1 MNPDVARHSPWIL
14 IVDNEQRNR
23 DLLQIMLAAE
33 GFQIQSAAS
42 AEEGLAMIAQ
52 KPPDL
57 ILLDVMMSGMD
68 GYQMAAKVKG
78 NRATRHIPIIMVTAR
93 DDQDGKMLGL
103 LSGAE
108 NFLTK
113 PVNRAEL
120 CLRARNLIRL
130 KAHGDECRERSEAL
144 ERELLS
150 NSAALAE
157 RSTMIERQ
165 RSMIAEQ
172 AALLDLAQHAMVVRD
187 VHDRMLYW
195 SHGAE
200 LMYGWLSSQVL
211 GRSKA
216 EVLKTEFFE
225 PVEQINATLQRLG
238 RWEGESIQFR
248 RDGTRLTTA
257 SCWTLQRDAAGAP
270 RRILSIDDDI
280 STIAQELSDSRS
292 LAGDRPSPAGVA
304 PWT

>member
-1 MNPDVARHSPWIL
+1 MNPDVAKHSPWIL

-23 DLLQIMLAAE
+23 DLLQTMLAAE

-42 AEEGLAMIAQ
+42 AEEGLALIQQ
-52 KPPDL
+52 KAPDL
-57 ILLDVMMSGMD
+57 IVLDVMMTGMD
-68 GYQMAAKVKG
+68 GYQMAAKIKG
-78 NRATRHIPIIMVTAR
+78 ARATKHIPIIMVTAR

-130 KAHGDECRERSEAL
+130 KAYGDECRERSDAL
-144 ERELLS
+144 ERELAS
-150 NSAALAE
+150 GSAALAE
-157 RSTMIERQ
+157 RTKVIEQ
-165 RSMIAEQ
+165 QVAVVAEQ
-172 AALLDLAQHAMVVRD
+172 AALLDLARHAVMVRD

-211 GRSKA
+211 GKTKA
-216 EVLKTEFFE
+216 ELLKTEFFE

-238 RWEGESIQFR
+238 RWEGESIQSR

-257 SCWTLQRDAAGAP
+257 SCWTLHRDADGAP
-270 RRILSIDDDI
+270 SRILSIDDDI
-280 STIAQELSDSRS
+280 SVIAVNLI
-292 LAGDRPSPAGVA
+292 PAVGEGT
-304 PWT
+304 WT

>member
-1 MNPDVARHSPWIL
+1 MNPDVAKHSPWIL

-42 AEEGLAMIAQ
+42 GEEALAMIAQ

-68 GYQMAAKVKG
+68 GYQMASKIKG

-144 ERELLS
+144 ERELVS
-150 NSAALAE
+150 HSAALAE
-157 RSTMIERQ
+157 RSTMIEKQ
-165 RSMIAEQ
+165 TSVIAEQ
-172 AALLDLAQHAMVVRD
+172 AALLDLAHQAIVVRD

-257 SCWTLQRDAAGAP
+257 SCWTLQRDGAGAP

-280 STIAQELSDSRS
+280 SMIAQELNDSRS
-292 LAGDRPSPAGVA
+292 PAGDRPSAVGVA
-304 PWT
+304 TWT

>member
-1 MNPDVARHSPWIL
+1 MNPDVAKHSPWIL

-23 DLLQIMLAAE
+23 DLLQTMLAAE

-42 AEEGLAMIAQ
+42 AEEGLALILQ

-68 GYQMAAKVKG
+68 GYQMAAKIKG
-78 NRATRHIPIIMVTAR
+78 SRATKHIPIIMVTAR

-120 CLRARNLIRL
+120 CLRCRNLIRL
-130 KAHGDECRERSEAL
+130 KAYGDECRERSDAL
-144 ERELLS
+144 ERELA
-150 NSAALAE
+150 SASAVLVE
-157 RSTMIERQ
+157 RTKVIEQ
-165 RSMIAEQ
+165 QAAVLAEQ
-172 AALLDLAQHAMVVRD
+172 AALLDLARHAVMVRD

-211 GRSKA
+211 GKTKA

-238 RWEGESIQFR
+238 RWEGESIQSR
-248 RDGTRLTTA
+248 RDGRRLTTA
-257 SCWTLQRDAAGAP
+257 SCWTLHRDAAGVP
-270 RRILSIDDDI
+270 SRILSIDDDI
-280 STIAQELSDSRS
+280 SVIAIDPVT
-292 LAGDRPSPAGVA
+292 AVGGGT
-304 PWT
+304 WT

>member
-1 MNPDVARHSPWIL
+1 MNPDVAKHSPWIL

-23 DLLQIMLAAE
+23 DLLQTMLAAE

-42 AEEGLAMIAQ
+42 AEAGLAMILQ
-52 KPPDL
+52 QPPDL
-57 ILLDVMMSGMD
+57 ILLDIMMSGMD
-68 GYQMAAKVKG
+68 GYQMAAKIKG
-78 NRATRHIPIIMVTAR
+78 SRATKHIPIIMVTAR

-130 KAHGDECRERSEAL
+130 KAYGDECRERSEAL
-144 ERELLS
+144 ERELTS
-150 NSAALAE
+150 RSAALAE
-157 RSTMIERQ
+157 RIKVLEQ
-165 RSMIAEQ
+165 QAIVVAEQ
-172 AALLDLAQHAMVVRD
+172 AALLDLARHAVMVRD

-211 GRSKA
+211 GRTKA

-248 RDGTRLTTA
+248 HDGTRLTTA
-257 SCWTLQRDAAGAP
+257 SCWTLQRDADGAP
-270 RRILSIDDDI
+270 SRILSIDDDI
-280 STIAQELSDSRS
+280 SVVAQEMSASRDSVPDRLSA
-292 LAGDRPSPAGVA
+292 AGERT
-304 PWT
+304 WT

>member
-1 MNPDVARHSPWIL
+1 MNPDVAKHSPWIL

-42 AEEGLAMIAQ
+42 AEEGLAMILKQ
-52 KPPDL
+52 PPDL
-57 ILLDVMMSGMD
+57 ILLDVMMTGMD
-68 GYQMAAKVKG
+68 GYQMATKIKG
-78 NRATRHIPIIMVTAR
+78 SRATKHIPIIMVTAR

-130 KAHGDECRERSEAL
+130 KAYGDECRERSEAL
-144 ERELLS
+144 DRELTS
-150 NSAALAE
+150 RSAALAE
-157 RSTMIERQ
+157 RIKVLDEQAMVV
-165 RSMIAEQ
+165 AEQ
-172 AALLDLAQHAMVVRD
+172 AALLDLARHAVMVRD

-211 GRSKA
+211 GRTKA
-216 EVLKTEFFE
+216 EVLKSEFFE

-257 SCWTLQRDAAGAP
+257 SCWTLHRDAHGAP
-270 RRILSIDDDI
+270 SRILSIDDDI
-280 STIAQELSDSRS
+280 SVVAQQLSASRS
-292 LAGDRPSPAGVA
+292 SVTDRPSAAGERT
-304 PWT
+304 WT

>member
-1 MNPDVARHSPWIL
+1 MNPDVAKHSPWIL

-42 AEEGLAMIAQ
+42 AEEGLAMILQ
-52 KPPDL
+52 QPPDL
-57 ILLDVMMSGMD
+57 ILLDVMMTGMD
-68 GYQMAAKVKG
+68 GYQMAAKIKG
-78 NRATRHIPIIMVTAR
+78 NRATKYIPIIMVTAR

-130 KAHGDECRERSEAL
+130 KAYGDECRERSEAL
-144 ERELLS
+144 ERELTS
-150 NSAALAE
+150 RSAALAE
-157 RSTMIERQ
+157 CIKVVEQ
-165 RSMIAEQ
+165 QAAVVAEQ
-172 AALLDLAQHAMVVRD
+172 AALLDLARHAVMVRD

-211 GRSKA
+211 GRTKA

-257 SCWTLQRDAAGAP
+257 SCWTLQRDADGAP
-270 RRILSIDDDI
+270 SRILSIDDDI
-280 STIAQELSDSRS
+280 SVVGQKLSGSQS
-292 LAGDRPSPAGVA
+292 SIPDRPSAAGERT
-304 PWT
+304 WT

>member
-1 MNPDVARHSPWIL
+1 MNPDVAKHSPSIL
-14 IVDNEQRNR
+14 IVDNEQRSR

-42 AEEGLAMIAQ
+42 AEQGLAMIQ
-52 KPPDL
+52 QQPPDL
-57 ILLDVMMSGMD
+57 ILLDVMMAGMD
-68 GYQMAAKVKG
+68 GYQMASKIKG
-78 NRATRHIPIIMVTAR
+78 NRATRHIPIVMVTAR

-130 KAHGDECRERSEAL
+130 KAYGDECRERSEAL
-144 ERELLS
+144 ERELAAR
-150 NSAALAE
+150 SAALAE
-157 RSTMIERQ
+157 RIKVVEQ
-165 RSMIAEQ
+165 QAGVVAEQ
-172 AALLDLAQHAMVVRD
+172 AALLDLARQAVVVRD
-187 VHDRMLYW
+187 VHDHMLYW

-211 GRSKA
+211 GRTKA
-216 EVLKTEFFE
+216 EVLKSEFFE

-257 SCWTLQRDAAGAP
+257 SCWTLQRDLDGAP
-270 RRILSIDDDI
+270 SRILSIDDDI
-280 STIAQELSDSRS
+280 SVVVAIDRVSV
-292 LAGDRPSPAGVA
+292 AGER

>member
-1 MNPDVARHSPWIL
+1 MNPDVAKHSPWIL

-42 AEEGLAMIAQ
+42 AEEGLAMILQ

-57 ILLDVMMSGMD
+57 ILLDVMMTGMD
-68 GYQMAAKVKG
+68 GYQMAAKIKG
-78 NRATRHIPIIMVTAR
+78 TRASRHIPIIMVTAR

-130 KAHGDECRERSEAL
+130 KAYGDECRGRSEEL
-144 ERELLS
+144 ERELVS
-150 NSAALAE
+150 SRAALAE
-157 RSTMIERQ
+157 RTKVNEQ
-165 RSMIAEQ
+165 QAAVVAEQ
-172 AALLDLAQHAMVVRD
+172 AALLDLASHAVMVRD

-211 GRSKA
+211 GKTRA
-216 EVLKTEFFE
+216 EVLKSEFFE

-238 RWEGESIQFR
+238 RWAGESIQLR

-257 SCWTLQRDAAGAP
+257 SRWTLQRDVDGAP
-270 RRILSIDDDI
+270 SRILSIDDDI
-280 STIAQELSDSRS
+280 SAIAVDRTTAVG
-292 LAGDRPSPAGVA
+292 AGT
-304 PWT
+304 WT

>member
-1 MNPDVARHSPWIL
+1 MNPDVAKHSPSIL

-42 AEEGLAMIAQ
+42 AEQGLAMIQ
-52 KPPDL
+52 QQPPDL
-57 ILLDVMMSGMD
+57 ILLDVMMAGMD
-68 GYQMAAKVKG
+68 GYQMASKIKG
-78 NRATRHIPIIMVTAR
+78 NRATRHIPIVMVTAR

-130 KAHGDECRERSEAL
+130 KAYGDECRERSEAL
-144 ERELLS
+144 ERELAAR
-150 NSAALAE
+150 SAALAE
-157 RSTMIERQ
+157 RIKVVEQ
-165 RSMIAEQ
+165 QAGVVAEQ
-172 AALLDLAQHAMVVRD
+172 AALLDLARQAVVVRD
-187 VHDRMLYW
+187 VHDHTLYW

-211 GRSKA
+211 GRTKA
-216 EVLKTEFFE
+216 EVLKSEFFE

-257 SCWTLQRDAAGAP
+257 SCWTLQRDLDGAP
-270 RRILSIDDDI
+270 SRILSIDDDI
-280 STIAQELSDSRS
+280 SVVVAIDRVSV
-292 LAGDRPSPAGVA
+292 AGER

>member
-1 MNPDVARHSPWIL
+1 MNPDVAKHSPWIL

-42 AEEGLAMIAQ
+42 AEEGFAMIHQ

-57 ILLDVMMSGMD
+57 ILLDVMMTGMD
-68 GYQMAAKVKG
+68 GYQMAAKLKG
-78 NRATRHIPIIMVTAR
+78 SRATRHIPIIMVTAR

-130 KAHGDECRERSEAL
+130 KAYGDECRQHSEAL
-144 ERELLS
+144 ELELAS
-150 NSAALAE
+150 GSAALAE
-157 RSTMIERQ
+157 RIKVIEHQ
-165 RSMIAEQ
+165 TAVVAEQ
-172 AALLDLAQHAMVVRD
+172 AALLDLARHAVMVRD

-211 GRSKA
+211 GKTKA

-238 RWEGESIQFR
+238 RWEGESIQLR

-257 SCWTLQRDAAGAP
+257 SCWTLKRDADGAP
-270 RRILSIDDDI
+270 SRILSIDDEI
-280 STIAQELSDSRS
+280 SVTAVNRVTAVGE
-292 LAGDRPSPAGVA
+292 GT
-304 PWT
+304 WT

>member
-1 MNPDVARHSPWIL
+1 MNPDVAKHSPSIL

-42 AEEGLAMIAQ
+42 AEQGLAMIQ
-52 KPPDL
+52 QQPPDL
-57 ILLDVMMSGMD
+57 ILLDVMMAGMD
-68 GYQMAAKVKG
+68 GYQMASKIKG
-78 NRATRHIPIIMVTAR
+78 NRATRHIPIVMVTAR

-130 KAHGDECRERSEAL
+130 KAYGDECRERSEAL
-144 ERELLS
+144 ERELAAR
-150 NSAALAE
+150 SAALAE
-157 RSTMIERQ
+157 RIKVVEQ
-165 RSMIAEQ
+165 QAGVVAEQ
-172 AALLDLAQHAMVVRD
+172 AALLDLARQAVVVRD
-187 VHDRMLYW
+187 VHDHMLYW

-211 GRSKA
+211 GRTKA
-216 EVLKTEFFE
+216 EVLKSEFFE

-257 SCWTLQRDAAGAP
+257 SCWTLQRDLDGAP
-270 RRILSIDDDI
+270 SRILSIDDDI
-280 STIAQELSDSRS
+280 SVVVAIDRVSV
-292 LAGDRPSPAGVA
+292 AGER

>member
-1 MNPDVARHSPWIL
+1 MNPDVAKHSPWIL

-42 AEEGLAMIAQ
+42 AEEGLAMILQ

-57 ILLDVMMSGMD
+57 ILLDVMMTGMD
-68 GYQMAAKVKG
+68 GYQMAAKIKG
-78 NRATRHIPIIMVTAR
+78 TRATRHIPIMMVTAR

-130 KAHGDECRERSEAL
+130 KAYGDECRERSDAL
-144 ERELLS
+144 ERELAS
-150 NSAALAE
+150 GSAALAE
-157 RSTMIERQ
+157 RTKAIERQ
-165 RSMIAEQ
+165 AAVVAEQ
-172 AALLDLAQHAMVVRD
+172 AALLDLARHAVMVRD

-211 GRSKA
+211 GKIKA

-238 RWEGESIQFR
+238 RWEGESIQSR

-257 SCWTLQRDAAGAP
+257 SCWTLHRDAARAP
-270 RRILSIDDDI
+270 SRILSIDDDI
-280 STIAQELSDSRS
+280 SVIAV
-292 LAGDRPSPAGVA
+292 DRVTAVGEGT
-304 PWT
+304 WT

>member
-1 MNPDVARHSPWIL
+1 MNPDVARHAPSIL

-33 GFQIQSAAS
+33 GYQIHSAPS
-42 AEEGLAMIAQ
+42 GEEGLAMILQHA
-52 KPPDL
+52 PDL
-57 ILLDVMMSGMD
+57 ILLDVMMAGMD
-68 GYQMAAKVKG
+68 GYQMAGKIKA

-130 KAHGDECRERSEAL
+130 KAHTDYYREHSEKL
-144 ERELLS
+144 EREL
-150 NSAALAE
+150 AARTAELAE
-157 RSTMIERQ
+157 RSMALEQ
-165 RSMIAEQ
+165 QAALVAEQ
-172 AALLDLAQHAMVVRD
+172 AALLDIAHHAVMVRD
-187 VHDRMLYW
+187 GHDRILYW
-195 SHGAE
+195 SYGAE
-200 LMYGWLSSQVL
+200 LMYGWPSGQVL
-211 GRSKA
+211 GRTHA

-238 RWEGESIQFR
+238 RWQGESIQFK
-248 RDGTRLTTA
+248 RDGTRLKIG
-257 SCWTLQRDAAGAP
+257 SCWSLQRDTDGAP
-270 RRILSIDDDI
+270 IRILSIDDDVSGI
-280 STIAQELSDSRS
+280 VKQLNDLQTCADERLYT
-292 LAGDRPSPAGVA
+292 AGDRT
-304 PWT
+304 WT

>member
-1 MNPDVARHSPWIL
+1 MNPDVAKHSPWIL

-42 AEEGLAMIAQ
+42 AEEGLAMIRQ

-57 ILLDVMMSGMD
+57 ILLDVMMTGMD
-68 GYQMAAKVKG
+68 GYQMAARIKG

-130 KAHGDECRERSEAL
+130 KAYGDECRERGEAL
-144 ERELLS
+144 ERELAAG
-150 NSAALAE
+150 SAALAE
-157 RSTMIERQ
+157 RVRVIEQ
-165 RSMIAEQ
+165 QAAVVAEQ
-172 AALLDLAQHAMVVRD
+172 AALLDLAHHAVMVRD

-211 GRSKA
+211 GKTKA
-216 EVLKTEFFE
+216 EVLRTEFFE

-238 RWEGESIQFR
+238 RWEGESIQLR

-257 SCWTLQRDAAGAP
+257 SCWTLHRDADGAP
-270 RRILSIDDDI
+270 IHILSIDDDI
-280 STIAQELSDSRS
+280 SVIAV
-292 LAGDRPSPAGVA
+292 DRVA
-304 PWT
+304 AVGEGAWT

>member
-1 MNPDVARHSPWIL
+1 
-14 IVDNEQRNR
+14 
-23 DLLQIMLAAE
+23 MLAAE

-42 AEEGLAMIAQ
+42 AEEGLAVIAQ

-57 ILLDVMMSGMD
+57 ILLDVMMTGMD
-68 GYQMAAKVKG
+68 GYQMAAKIKG
-78 NRATRHIPIIMVTAR
+78 SRAISHIPIIMVTAR

-130 KAHGDECRERSEAL
+130 KAHGDECRQRSEAL
-144 ERELLS
+144 ERELAS
-150 NSAALAE
+150 SSAALAE
-157 RSTMIERQ
+157 RSTLIEQ
-165 RSMIAEQ
+165 QTSMLAEQ
-172 AALLDLAQHAMVVRD
+172 AALLDLAHHAIVVRD

-211 GRSKA
+211 GRTKA

-257 SCWTLQRDAAGAP
+257 SCWTLQRDADGAP
-270 RRILSIDDDI
+270 SRILSIDDDI
-280 STIAQELSDSRS
+280 SVIAQELTNTGASVVDHAR
-292 LAGDRPSPAGVA
+292 AVGVA
-304 PWT
+304 TWT

>member
-1 MNPDVARHSPWIL
+1 MNPDVAKHAPWIL

-52 KPPDL
+52 QPPDL
-57 ILLDVMMSGMD
+57 VLLDVMMAGMD
-68 GYQMAAKVKG
+68 GYQMAAKIKG
-78 NRATRHIPIIMVTAR
+78 CRATRHIPIIMVTAR

-130 KAHGDECRERSEAL
+130 KAHSDESRRHSQTLAG
-144 ERELLS
+144 ELAVL
-150 NSAALAE
+150 AAQLAE
-157 RSTMIERQ
+157 RDAALEAQ
-165 RSMIAEQ
+165 AAVVAEQ
-172 AALLDLAQHAMVVRD
+172 AALLDLAQHAVVVRD
-187 VHDRMLYW
+187 SDDRIRYW
-195 SHGAE
+195 NHGAE
-200 LMYGWLSSQVL
+200 LMYGWLGSQVL
-211 GRSKA
+211 GRKQA
-216 EVLKTEFFE
+216 EVLKTQFSE
-225 PVEQINATLQRLG
+225 PVELINAALQRQG
-238 RWEGESIQFR
+238 RWEGESIQIK

-257 SCWTLQRDAAGAP
+257 SCWILQRDAQGAP
-270 RRILSIDDDI
+270 IRILSIDGDI
-280 STIAQELSDSRS
+280 SA
-292 LAGDRPSPAGVA
+292 LACRLGVPQPLA
-304 PWT
+304 AVRTAAVGERTWT